1 MEGSANEAA
10 TSRWWHRLIPV
21 QLPTPNSPLFNHIP
35 LSPDRLSSA
44 PLLSMSYMSTPNRTL
59 INQANAQH
67 STGPKSAEGKKQSSL
82 NALSHGL
89 TSQIVVM
96 PTEDLQAYQRHLE
109 SFTDEY
115 NPEGATEDHLVQA
128 LADTSWR
135 LNRIVALEA
144 NVLALPDLESQ
155 MKALANL
162 SLHSQRLSRQFERT
176 VAQLRELQQT
186 RRAQEKLD
194 VNNFLDVVEMFES
207 RGETYNPSDD
217 GFVFSQA
224 QINQAIYARNRERL
238 IEEAHDSATA

>member
-1 MEGSANEAA
+1 MTTANSTQNSAE
-10 TSRWWHRLIPV
+10 I
-21 QLPTPNSPLFNHIP
+21 
-35 LSPDRLSSA
+35 
-44 PLLSMSYMSTPNRTL
+44 NRAQ

-67 STGPKSAEGKKQSSL
+67 STGPKSAEGKKKSSL

-89 TSQIVVM
+89 TGQIVVM

-115 NPEGATEDHLVQA
+115 NPEGATEAHLVQA

-155 MKALANL
+155 TKALANL

-176 VAQLRELQQT
+176 VAQLRELQKT
-186 RRAQEKLD
+186 RQAQEKRD
-194 VNNFLDVVEMFES
+194 VNNFLDVTEMFEN
-207 RGETYNPSDD
+207 RGEVYNPSDD